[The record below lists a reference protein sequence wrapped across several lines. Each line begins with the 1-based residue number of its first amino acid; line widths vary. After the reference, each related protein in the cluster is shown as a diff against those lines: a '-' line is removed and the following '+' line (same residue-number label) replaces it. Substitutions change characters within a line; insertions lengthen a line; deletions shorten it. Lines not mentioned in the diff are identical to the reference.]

1 MEKFDNVEYFTNR
14 ELSWLKFNIRVLNEA
29 EDDDVKLFERLKFLS
44 ITSSNLDEFFMVRI
58 ASLKDMVDADYKK
71 KDISGMSAEKQLG
84 ILTKETHDFVK
95 KQYEVYNKSLV
106 PLLKKENLHII
117 SHGDEL
123 DANEKKFI
131 NEYFDEFVYPV
142 LTPMAVDAS
151 RPFPLVRNKT
161 LNIAAL
167 IRKRRDIKKEEKRCI
182 SWKCRQRYGLCN
194 GTGAFSTSENCGNPY
209 RVRGEKDNLS

>member
-71 KDISGMSAEKQLG
+71 KDISGMSADKQLG

-117 SHGDEL
+117 SHDDEL
-123 DANEKKFI
+123 DTNEKNFI
-131 NEYFDEFVYPV
+131 NEYFDES
-142 LTPMAVDAS
+142 D
-151 RPFPLVRNKT
+151 KKE
-161 LNIAAL
+161 
-167 IRKRRDIKKEEKRCI
+167 KRRDIKKEEKGCI
-182 SWKCRQRYGLCN
+182 SWKCRQGYGLCD
-194 GTGAFSTSENCGNPY
+194 GAGAFGTSENCG
-209 RVRGEKDNLS
+209 DTL

>member
-71 KDISGMSAEKQLG
+71 KDISGMSADKQLG

-117 SHGDEL
+117 SHDDEL
-123 DANEKKFI
+123 DTNEKNFI

-167 IRKRRDIKKEEKRCI
+167 IRKRKEETSKKRI
-182 SWKCRQRYGLCN
+182 WILRWCRCLQYFR
-194 GTGAFSTSENCGNPY
+194 E
-209 RVRGEKDNLS
+209 